1 MFQQAVILGIR
12 IKPGKV
18 VAIFKV
24 AGIVLLIPFSEVL
37 RGGQTVYTMKE
48 KSVFPMESSIYY
60 ERHFGGHTTSS
71 SYENLEENY
80 DSMTVQQSE
89 S

>member
-1 MFQQAVILGIR
+1 MITLHISKILLVLQQATILGIC

-24 AGIVLLIPFSEVL
+24 TGIVFLVPFSEVL
-37 RGGQTVYTMKE
+37 RGHQTVYTVEE

-60 ERHFGGHTTSS
+60 ERHF
-71 SYENLEENY
+71 
-80 DSMTVQQSE
+80 
-89 S
+89 

>member
-1 MFQQAVILGIR
+1 MFQQAIILGIR

-24 AGIVLLIPFSEVL
+24 AGIVLLVPFSEVL

-71 SYENLEENY
+71 SYENLEENN
-80 DSMTVQQSE
+80 VE
-89 S
+89 